1 MLYQQN
7 VIIKGIDVSTIIK
20 SFHDRKFV
28 EFLIS
33 NQPVR
38 INNWDGIENEKEASF
53 SFWFFG
59 WRNIRVVHSN
69 YKASNISLFFED
81 SGIRLPFGLKKWNHH
96 HIVQEQNE
104 NVVII
109 DKVYMESNS
118 LLLRPF
124 IYLIM
129 LFPIVIRKITYKIWF
144 YRFNSN

>member
-1 MLYQQN
+1 MVYQQK
-7 VIIKGIDVSTIIK
+7 VILKGIDVSTVIK

-53 SFWFFG
+53 SFWFLG

-69 YKASNISLFFED
+69 YQASNTSLFFED
-81 SGIRLPFGLKKWNHH
+81 SGLQLPFSLIKWNHH

-118 LLLRPF
+118 LLLKPF

-129 LFPIVIRKITYKIWF
+129 LFPIVIRKLTYRIWF
-144 YRFNSN
+144 YYSRIN

>member
-69 YKASNISLFFED
+69 YKASNKSLFFED
-81 SGIRLPFGLKKWNHH
+81 SGLQLPFGLKKWNHH